1 MTRPIPTALA
11 AARAISDGSLT
22 AEALVRACLERIEAR
37 EPFVHAWIHLASEA
51 ALAEARALD
60 KQAGGGLLKGI
71 PIGVKD
77 IIDTADMPTAYG
89 STLYAGHRPIRDA
102 SCVALSR
109 SAGAIIL
116 GKTVT
121 TEFAYYEP
129 GATANPHNAD
139 HSPGGSSSGSAAAV
153 GDGMV
158 PLAFGTQ
165 TAGSIIR
172 PASFCGCVGYK
183 PSYGTL
189 DLTGVRPLAVSLD
202 TLGVMAADVADA
214 AFYVSVLASRPAL
227 RVDGKTLEKPRIGLW
242 RTFEWDEAEPAM
254 QAKFIETAERLKK
267 AGCIVKDL
275 ALPSPFDTLAKAQWA
290 IMAFEA
296 ARAVHPEMRVAPD
309 KVSAIMRAY
318 VEDGRAVSIDDY
330 DAYKARKQEGLA
342 VFNDA
347 MGDLDVVLTLGA
359 QGEAPA
365 GLSATG
371 DPIFNRI
378 WTLLGTPCIT
388 LPCGVGAHGL
398 PLGVQ
403 IVGRVGNDAQMLAA
417 AAWIEQTLN

>member
-1 MTRPIPTALA
+1 
-11 AARAISDGSLT
+11 
-22 AEALVRACLERIEAR
+22 
-37 EPFVHAWIHLASEA
+37 
-51 ALAEARALD
+51 
-60 KQAGGGLLKGI
+60 
-71 PIGVKD
+71 
-77 IIDTADMPTAYG
+77 
-89 STLYAGHRPIRDA
+89 
-102 SCVALSR
+102 
-109 SAGAIIL
+109 
-116 GKTVT
+116 
-121 TEFAYYEP
+121 
-129 GATANPHNAD
+129 
-139 HSPGGSSSGSAAAV
+139 
-153 GDGMV
+153 V

-214 AFYVSVLASRPAL
+214 AFYVSVLSSRPAL

-254 QAKFIETAERLKK
+254 QAKFLETAERLKK

>member
-11 AARAISDGSLT
+11 AARAIDDGSLT
-22 AEALVRACLERIEAR
+22 AEALVRTCLERIEAR
-37 EPFVHAWIHLASEA
+37 EPFVHAWIHLAGEA

-60 KQAGGGLLKGI
+60 KQVGGGPLKGI
-71 PIGVKD
+71 PVGVKD
-77 IIDTADMPTAYG
+77 IIDTDDMPAAYG
-89 STLYAGHRPIRDA
+89 SALYVGHRPIRDA

-109 SAGAIIL
+109 SAGAIML

-121 TEFAYYEP
+121 TEFAYYDP

-139 HSPGGSSSGSAAAV
+139 HTPGGSSSGSAAAV
-153 GDGMV
+153 GDGMI

-183 PSYGTL
+183 PSFGTL

-202 TLGVMAADVADA
+202 TLGVMAGDVADA
-214 AFYVSVLASRPAL
+214 AFFVSVLASRPAL
-227 RVDGKTLEKPRIGLW
+227 RVDDRTPEKPRIGLW
-242 RTFEWDEAEPAM
+242 RTFEWDAAEPAM
-254 QAKFIETAERLKK
+254 QAKFLETAERLKK
-267 AGCIVKDL
+267 AGCTVKDL
-275 ALPSPFDTLAKAQWA
+275 SLPSPFDRLAKAQWA

-296 ARAVHPEMRVAPD
+296 ARAVHPEMRANPE

-318 VEDGRAVSIDDY
+318 VEDGRAVTIDAY
-330 DAYKARKQEGLA
+330 DAAKALKREGLA
-342 VFNDA
+342 VFADA
-347 MGDLDVVLTLGA
+347 IADLDVVLTLGA

-371 DPIFNRI
+371 DPIFNRV
-378 WTLLGTPCIT
+378 WTLLGTPCLT
-388 LPCGVGAHGL
+388 LPCGAGPHGL

-403 IVGRVGNDAQMLAA
+403 IVGRVGGDAQMLSA
-417 AAWIEQTLN
+417 AAWIGQALR